1 MMKVSHEMMTLS
13 LIEAHYKDNHKRLMK
28 RMGFRVGEEWSGQD
42 VVQTAYER
50 ALKYH
55 RSFNG
60 EDFDRWFNTIVNNT
74 LREYKNIQKGHT
86 TVEYDDEGEGDGTPC
101 SMYPGR
107 VIAQIY
113 ELIDTKSPV
122 QSEILML
129 YFHQEYSPRDI
140 SLMTPYKYKMVH
152 QIILRFRNELKEL
165 YE

>member
-1 MMKVSHEMMTLS
+1 MRTK
-13 LIEAHYKDNHKRLMK
+13 IEQHYKDHHKRLFK
-28 RMGFRVGEEWSGQD
+28 RMGFRAGEEWSGED

-50 ALKYH
+50 ALKYS

-60 EDFDRWFNTIVNNT
+60 EDFDRWFNTILNNT
-74 LREYKNIQKGHT
+74 LREYKNIQKGH
-86 TVEYDDEGEGDGTPC
+86 VAFEYEDENEDNGTPC
-101 SMYPGR
+101 NLYPGR

-113 ELIDTKSPV
+113 EHIATKSPV
-122 QSEILML
+122 QSEILLL

-152 QIILRFRNELKEL
+152 QTILRFRNELKEL